1 MESKGHSSGCSSCK
15 SAWYTQGFQ
24 ESLTQPQFG
33 LQGSQEV
40 GLAIGLFSCPNQTPC
55 KPASEEMGSVL
66 FRGMYNP
73 KLHEMPGRPYQ
84 NFTVTIPPEY
94 FLQGRALLTVTR
106 FHLIGVSRFLDLL
119 L

>member
-1 MESKGHSSGCSSCK
+1 
-15 SAWYTQGFQ
+15 
-24 ESLTQPQFG
+24 
-33 LQGSQEV
+33 
-40 GLAIGLFSCPNQTPC
+40 
-55 KPASEEMGSVL
+55 MGAVL

-106 FHLIGVSRFLDLL
+106 FHLIGVSRFP
-119 L
+119 